1 MNNFQKILD
10 HIRETSTTKTQQGKF
25 FEDLIQKFLAES
37 PEYNH
42 KFQKV
47 QKYASWARKN
57 NLHTTD
63 IGVDLV
69 GTDYSGNFH
78 AIQCKCYDPESY
90 INKDKIDTFLAEAG
104 GVAFNGYVLVH
115 TANIGKH
122 AEKTLKNFGK
132 PGTVI
137 DFQALSQS
145 MYAWPDPTSQKGSD
159 LKFIQKPHEPKKHQ
173 KEALK
178 KIREGFQNHDKG
190 QLIMPCGTGKTFVS
204 LKTAEAEGIGK
215 TVLLLVPSISLL
227 SQSLREFS
235 IHKSIPHRYIG
246 ICSDSSAGRD
256 DEDIPIQELAIPV
269 STDPENIRKQLE
281 ISSPDALTVIFCTY
295 HSLPLLRD
303 AIRSC
308 KKQTTLDLAIC
319 DEAHRTAGNTDSR
332 FRLIHNNQAIPA
344 KKRLFMTATPRTFTE
359 KDSISM
365 NDPTMFGPRFYRLK
379 FSQAVHK
386 NLLSD
391 YKVVVLTVDDSK
403 MSADLQEFLAE
414 NRTTSNLRDSL
425 KIHGTWNA
433 MQDPEDRRGTAE
445 PIKVTKAIAFCTTIA
460 NSRALCKHMPK
471 ICDPQQASMEIRH
484 IDGKTNAFNR
494 KTDISW
500 LDQKSIKTRILT
512 NARCLSEGIDVPALD
527 AVVFMN
533 PRRSKTDIVQSV
545 GRVMRKAPDKKI
557 GYVIIPVVILKED
570 SVEDSLSRN
579 EDWQPVWDVLRALRS
594 HDDTL
599 ANEIEL
605 MRMGTASSKILFHTS
620 QTENRAFQNI
630 ENDLCVPPELIIARL
645 VEKCGDRKYWKSWAQ
660 DVACNHRDLLAR
672 IADLRNSNS
681 ALEADFQKFRADL
694 KLIMNDQISTK
705 DCMSIL
711 AQHIITKPVFQSLFS
726 DYGFIEK
733 NPVSIALN
741 GLEKLFD
748 NAGLDAETR
757 HMQEFYEEIANR
769 VKNLTQPE
777 QKQALLKDLYQDF
790 FAEALKEQSTA
801 LGVVYTPNEI
811 INFIIHST
819 NDICQKELGKS
830 LTEKDVAILD
840 PFTGTGTFLV
850 QLINS
855 GLLDKNLAHKYEH
868 ELFANEYMLLAYYIA
883 CVNIE
888 MAFHARSKSKTYT
901 PFKNINLTDT
911 FAVNQDSD
919 ARLPGILT
927 DSDIRLKRQIKQE
940 ITAIMGNPPWGSQG
954 RIKYKELDKSIRET
968 YVKESKRLTDIH
980 KHHLLD
986 KYKSA
991 LRWSSNRIGDKGV
1004 VAFITNNGF
1013 LTTLSDAGIR
1023 YCLQKE
1029 FSSIY
1034 IVNLRGDLRKGGF
1047 SNKSEG
1053 ESVFNIM
1060 QGTSIIVMVKNPD
1073 AKTTGKI
1080 YYYETEDFMSREE
1093 KLELLTSLKSID
1105 NIQFREICPDQKH
1118 NWFGAISQWPDN
1130 SIPLI
1135 SYESKEEKTQ
1145 DAIFQAFSNGHKT
1158 SNDAKLYDFS
1168 KASLKEKITASLAE
1182 PYNAQKETKVLYK
1195 AFCKKHFYRDYSQ
1208 IQRRMLTENLFP
1220 ERKNNQ
1226 SHTNLVVLIT
1236 HKMSTDFSVLASNML
1251 SDQHTMGAGQACP
1264 FWFYPEQEKF
1274 DLFTPPPPPHGDRR
1288 ENITEFALKTF
1299 QNFYQNPKITKMS
1312 IFQYVYGVLHS
1323 KTYIEKY
1330 AFNLTQEFPRIPLA
1344 KNFEAFRKAGESL
1357 IDLHTNYETG
1367 PRTPISIRFA
1377 PGKSRQDLKFTERR
1391 QALSPVS
1398 EDGFREIAVNPDV
1411 ILEKIPEQAF
1421 QYSLNGKSALE
1432 WFMNQH
1438 QIKKLKH
1445 NKVKT
1450 GYVADPNTMY
1460 STPNK
1465 ILACYERLLYL
1476 SLETVKIVNALPD
1489 PLK

>member
-1 MNNFQKILD
+1 
-10 HIRETSTTKTQQGKF
+10 
-25 FEDLIQKFLAES
+25 
-37 PEYNH
+37 
-42 KFQKV
+42 
-47 QKYASWARKN
+47 
-57 NLHTTD
+57 
-63 IGVDLV
+63 
-69 GTDYSGNFH
+69 
-78 AIQCKCYDPESY
+78 
-90 INKDKIDTFLAEAG
+90 
-104 GVAFNGYVLVH
+104 
-115 TANIGKH
+115 
-122 AEKTLKNFGK
+122 
-132 PGTVI
+132 
-137 DFQALSQS
+137 
-145 MYAWPDPTSQKGSD
+145 
-159 LKFIQKPHEPKKHQ
+159 
-173 KEALK
+173 
-178 KIREGFQNHDKG
+178 
-190 QLIMPCGTGKTFVS
+190 
-204 LKTAEAEGIGK
+204 
-215 TVLLLVPSISLL
+215 
-227 SQSLREFS
+227 
-235 IHKSIPHRYIG
+235 
-246 ICSDSSAGRD
+246 
-256 DEDIPIQELAIPV
+256 
-269 STDPENIRKQLE
+269 
-281 ISSPDALTVIFCTY
+281 
-295 HSLPLLRD
+295 
-303 AIRSC
+303 
-308 KKQTTLDLAIC
+308 
-319 DEAHRTAGNTDSR
+319 
-332 FRLIHNNQAIPA
+332 
-344 KKRLFMTATPRTFTE
+344 
-359 KDSISM
+359 
-365 NDPTMFGPRFYRLK
+365 
-379 FSQAVHK
+379 
-386 NLLSD
+386 
-391 YKVVVLTVDDSK
+391 
-403 MSADLQEFLAE
+403 
-414 NRTTSNLRDSL
+414 
-425 KIHGTWNA
+425 
-433 MQDPEDRRGTAE
+433 
-445 PIKVTKAIAFCTTIA
+445 
-460 NSRALCKHMPK
+460 
-471 ICDPQQASMEIRH
+471 MEIRH

-500 LDQKSIKTRILT
+500 LDQKSPKTKILT

-527 AVVFMN
+527 AVIFMN
-533 PRRSKTDIVQSV
+533 PRKSKTDIAQSV
-545 GRVMRKAPDKKI
+545 GRVMRKAPNKKI
-557 GYVIIPVVILKED
+557 GYVIIPVVILQGD

-605 MRMGTASSKILFHTS
+605 MRMGRTSEKVIFNTS
-620 QTENRAFQNI
+620 QTADPAFQNI
-630 ENDLCVPPELIIARL
+630 DNGLCIPPELIVARL
-645 VEKCGDRKYWKSWAQ
+645 VEKCGDRKYWKSWAK
-660 DVACNHRDLLAR
+660 DVAYNYRDLLVR
-672 IADLRNSNS
+672 ISDI
-681 ALEADFQKFRADL
+681 LETSPEMKDHFQQFHSDL
-694 KLIMNDQISTK
+694 KTSMNDHTTQQ
-705 DCMSIL
+705 DCISIL

-733 NPVSIALN
+733 NPISIALN

-748 NAGLDAETR
+748 DVGLEAETR
-757 HMQEFYEEIANR
+757 HMQEFYEEISNR
-769 VKNLTQPE
+769 VKNLTKPE

-801 LGVVYTPNEI
+801 LGVVYTPSEI
-811 INFIIHST
+811 IDFIIHST
-819 NDICQKELGKS
+819 NDICRKEFGKS
-830 LTEKDVAILD
+830 LAEKDVSILD

-855 GLLDKNLAHKYEH
+855 GLLDKNLAHKYAH

-888 MAFHARSKSKTYT
+888 MAFHARSKSKTYSQ
-901 PFKNINLTDT
+901 FENISFTDT
-911 FAVNQDSD
+911 FAINKDS
-919 ARLPGILT
+919 ATQLPGILE
-927 DSDIRLKRQIKQE
+927 DSNARIKRQTKQK
-940 ITAIMGNPPWGSQG
+940 ITAIMGNPPWGSKG

-1073 AKTTGKI
+1073 AKTAGKI
-1080 YYYETEDFMSREE
+1080 CYYETEDFMSKEE
-1093 KLELLTSLKSID
+1093 KLELLKSLKSID

-1135 SYESKEEKTQ
+1135 SYENKKREIQ
-1145 DAIFQAFSNGHKT
+1145 NAIFELFSNGNLT
-1158 SNDAKLYDFS
+1158 GNDAKLYDFS
-1168 KASLKEKITASLAE
+1168 KTQLREKISA
-1182 PYNAQKETKVLYK
+1182 PIGNNYNTRKEIELMYK
-1195 AFCKKHFYRDYSQ
+1195 PFCKRHFYRDYSQ
-1208 IQRRMLTENLFP
+1208 ITRRYVTENMFP
-1220 ERKNNQ
+1220 ERYNNQ
-1226 SHTNLVVLIT
+1226 PDINHVIFIT
-1236 HKMSTDFSVLASNML
+1236 HKKCIKFSILTSKMNLDYETLRANQIMPL
-1251 SDQHTMGAGQACP
+1251 
-1264 FWFYPEQEKF
+1264 WFYPEKQKPE
-1274 DLFTPPPPPHGDRR
+1274 LFKSTAPERR
-1288 ENITEFALKTF
+1288 NNITEFALEKF
-1299 QNFYQNPKITKMS
+1299 CNFYQNPKITKMN

-1330 AFNLTQEFPRIPLA
+1330 TFNLTQEFPRIPLA

-1367 PRTPISIRFA
+1367 PRTPISIRLA
-1377 PGKSRQDLKFTERR
+1377 PGKSRQDLKFTARR

-1445 NKVKT
+1445 NGVET

-1460 STPNK
+1460 STPDE